1 MADRIEGKRRGCGFI
16 RVGFGVKE
24 SNGLV
29 GLDSVRVWE
38 SGEGLE
44 EEGKLKR
51 VASIG
56 GSKGRK
62 KLVREK

>member
-1 MADRIEGKRRGCGFI
+1 MADRIEGRRRGVI
-16 RVGFGVKE
+16 RVGLGVKD

-29 GLDSVRVWE
+29 GLDSVGVWE

-44 EEGKLKR
+44 EVKLRR

-56 GSKGRK
+56 GKEGK
-62 KLVREK
+62 ACEL